1 MTQLYTHI
9 GIDVDVPAGDMGVGG
24 REIGYLMG
32 MYKELTHRHE
42 GVLTGKDPAI
52 SGSVG
57 RTEATGHGVVYF
69 AAAMLRAGGRQLAGL
84 RTVVSGTG
92 NVAEHTARKL
102 VEEGAVVLTLSDRSG
117 YVYAPQGLTMEQIDL
132 IMAHKDS
139 GQTLATYVHPD
150 VTFQGGTPWKTVIAD
165 GYFPCA
171 TQNEVTKQDAE
182 IMATHATLVVEGA
195 NMPLT
200 NEAIK
205 VLADAKIPHAPGKA
219 SNAGGVAVS
228 GLEMVQN
235 ASHYPWTR
243 DRVEAELQTIMETI
257 HATVATDGKTE
268 WGIDY
273 VRGANIAGAKR
284 VFLAMEKLGW

>member
-1 MTQLYTHI
+1 
-9 GIDVDVPAGDMGVGG
+9 
-24 REIGYLMG
+24 
-32 MYKELTHRHE
+32 
-42 GVLTGKDPAI
+42 
-52 SGSVG
+52 
-57 RTEATGHGVVYF
+57 
-69 AAAMLRAGGRQLAGL
+69 
-84 RTVVSGTG
+84 
-92 NVAEHTARKL
+92 
-102 VEEGAVVLTLSDRSG
+102 
-117 YVYAPQGLTMEQIDL
+117 MEQIDS
-132 IMAHKDS
+132 IMAHKDN

-150 VTFQGGTPWKTVIAD
+150 VTFQVGTPWQAVIAD